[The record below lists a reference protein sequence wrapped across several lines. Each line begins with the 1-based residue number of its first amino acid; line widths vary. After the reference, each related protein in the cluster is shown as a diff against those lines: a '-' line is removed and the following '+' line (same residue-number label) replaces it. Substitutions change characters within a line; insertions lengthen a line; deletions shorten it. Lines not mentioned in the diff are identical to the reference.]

1 MLLRC
6 RGARITR
13 REEGDGTGRSDPM
26 DSPHGRGASAACSHA
41 RSELDLTDY
50 DQIQDQ
56 HKIAGFY
63 SQEAARLR
71 LMARDLDHRAVV
83 YERLFG
89 PGSDWV
95 AGARLL
101 ARSYDDAAQIMSV
114 QLSNICR

>member
-1 MLLRC
+1 MGREGLTRWIVLTAGALL
-6 RGARITR
+6 
-13 REEGDGTGRSDPM
+13 P
-26 DSPHGRGASAACSHA
+26 ACSHA

-50 DQIQDQ
+50 DQTQDQ

-101 ARSYDDAAQIMSV
+101 ARSYDDAAQDHERAAE
-114 QLSNICR
+114 QHLSLMRGGRASPPEWPKPR